1 MNLRDERYTKETEI
15 MHCVHKSALTLHE
28 PPRQTRHLNNSN
40 HLRYHDIFFFSQN
53 KYQRSPITKKH
64 RLCGRVSHSS
74 VEYKRVKRDK
84 I

>member
-40 HLRYHDIFFFSQN
+40 HLRYHDIFFFTEQVTARSDYQKTQTIRTGPSQF
-53 KYQRSPITKKH
+53 SGI
-64 RLCGRVSHSS
+64 
-74 VEYKRVKRDK
+74 
-84 I
+84 